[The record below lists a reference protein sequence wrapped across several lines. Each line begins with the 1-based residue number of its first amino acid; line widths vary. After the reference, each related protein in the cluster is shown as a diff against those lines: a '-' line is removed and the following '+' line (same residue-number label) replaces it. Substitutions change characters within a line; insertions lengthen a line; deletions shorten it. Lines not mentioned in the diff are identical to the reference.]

1 MVIPLFHYLIT
12 TNFKHCLWPFK
23 WGSCN
28 GGSCG
33 RFLFSVASFV
43 VSDAVLSH
51 ISNKLWVQLSVNGC
65 GDSKWILSQAVQT
78 SHMHPWS
85 VLNGRQPIHD
95 LCCITSQCTLRLY
108 GYSFFFKFSTNYW
121 VSCAVNRWD
130 NSISILSKDVE
141 TLLMPFYGEHNGCSS
156 RMWH

>member
-1 MVIPLFHYLIT
+1 MHLSISIAVYCYILYILCTPNSLDVFWVPWCYLIT
-12 TNFKHCLWPFK
+12 TNFKYCLWSFK

-85 VLNGRQPIHD
+85 VLNSRQPIHD

-108 GYSFFFKFSTNYW
+108 GYSFFFQVQYQ
-121 VSCAVNRWD
+121 
-130 NSISILSKDVE
+130 
-141 TLLMPFYGEHNGCSS
+141 LLGVLCCE
-156 RMWH
+156 